1 MTYKGTEL
9 NLGLWK
15 WCVGGNCIDVS
26 EALKIAKTFTKAC
39 KDPFVQFYRS
49 IFAITFLCE
58 ELPR

>member
-39 KDPFVQFYRS
+39 KDSFVQFYRS
-49 IFAITFLCE
+49 MFTITFL
-58 ELPR
+58 